1 MFAPRDIQF
10 IGDQLLVPSAGEPVT
25 YRLAVEDDAIV
36 VEREVRDKQAVSHRL
51 FTTAGTPEQLRALLL
66 DDETFGEQHRH
77 LAQRLLRTA
86 SPHLGGPLVG
96 CGAAPQPADPF
107 ALLAL
112 IAPGASQAR
121 VAAALEKL
129 GALAGLPGVLAIWLR
144 RHGEHGESLTST
156 RLLAGVACPA
166 NAPWARAMVHKRWCV
181 TDPLVTHAR
190 VRNEVAGSWQLARRS
205 PGQEAAAKRAAECG
219 FAASICV
226 PAHEAGGQATLA
238 LIFGGAAAPAA
249 GRLER
254 QIAPLLQAAAMRL
267 LTWARERRWREEHG
281 AIDLTDTQKR
291 ILTLLA
297 QDFTTMDIAKV
308 IDEPEGRITYHVK
321 RLRGIF
327 GARSGVEVAMR
338 AMEAGLIDPLDPD

>member
-1 MFAPRDIQF
+1 MFAPRDSQF
-10 IGDQLLVPSAGEPVT
+10 IGDQLLVPAAGSAAEPVT

-51 FTTAGTPEQLRALLL
+51 FTTASTPEELRTLLL
-66 DDETFGEQHRH
+66 DDETFGEPQRH

-86 SPHLGGPLVG
+86 SPYLADRRPPPL
-96 CGAAPQPADPF
+96 PDDPF
-107 ALLAL
+107 ELLAAL
-112 IAPGASQAR
+112 TPGASQAR
-121 VAAALEKL
+121 VTAVLQRL
-129 GALAGLPGVLAIWLR
+129 GALARLPGVLAIWLR
-144 RHGEHGESLTST
+144 RHGEHGQTLTST
-156 RLLAGVACPA
+156 RLLAGAAWPTNPV
-166 NAPWARAMVHKRWCV
+166 WARAMVHKRWCV

-190 VRNEVAGSWQLARRS
+190 VRNEVVGSWQLARRS
-205 PGQEAAAKRAAECG
+205 PGQEAAARRAAECG
-219 FAASICV
+219 FQSSVCV

-238 LIFGGAAAPAA
+238 LIYGGATPPEPR
-249 GRLER
+249 RLEH

-281 AIDLTDTQKR
+281 AVALTGTQQR

-308 IDEPEGRITYHVK
+308 IAEPEGRITYHVK

-338 AMEAGLIDPLDPD
+338 AMEAGLIDPLDPG